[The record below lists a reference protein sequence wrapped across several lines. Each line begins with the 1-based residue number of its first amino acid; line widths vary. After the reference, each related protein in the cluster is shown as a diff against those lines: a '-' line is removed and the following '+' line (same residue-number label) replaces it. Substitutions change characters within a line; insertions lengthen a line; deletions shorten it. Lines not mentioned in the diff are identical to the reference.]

1 MDGQDQFEA
10 WVADALDGLPPDIA
24 ALMDNVAIAVE
35 QEPPPGANL
44 LGLYR
49 GVPQTRRTSG
59 YAGAL
64 PDLITIYRG
73 PLERVAGRDPERLRA
88 LIRRTVLHE
97 IAHHFGISDE
107 RLRRARPVLSPGG
120 RPRGR
125 APVGFAT
132 VAIIVQKY
140 GGTSLAGP
148 EEIKRVARR
157 IVRTAEAGNSVC
169 AVVSAMGQTTDEL
182 IGLARLVSSLP
193 DPRELDMLLTAG
205 ERISMALVSMAINDL
220 GHQAASFT
228 GSQAGIVTDTRHGK
242 ARIVEMRRGRVHEA
256 LAANQIAIVAG
267 FQGVSTSQDVTT
279 LGRGGSDTTAV
290 ALAAALGAEVC
301 EIYTDVDG
309 VYSAD
314 PRIVPGARKRE
325 QVSFEEMLELAASG
339 ARVLALRSV
348 EYARNHGVKIHV
360 RSSFNESE
368 GTWVIKEEEMEQAII
383 SGVAHDT
390 SEAKVTIRRV
400 PDRPGVAG
408 RTFRPLAE
416 AGINIGE
423 IVQNTSVD
431 GLADISFTL
440 PENELERAEPIL
452 EQLAEV
458 IGAEGF
464 TSERDIAKVSVIGA
478 GMRSNPG
485 VAAAIF
491 EALADADINI
501 EIISTSSIRVSC
513 VVPAADCD
521 RAVNVIHERLKLADV
536 FYEDAIDAD
545 GG

>member
-1 MDGQDQFEA
+1 MM
-10 WVADALDGLPPDIA
+10 P
-24 ALMDNVAIAVE
+24 
-35 QEPPPGANL
+35 
-44 LGLYR
+44 
-49 GVPQTRRTSG
+49 
-59 YAGAL
+59 
-64 PDLITIYRG
+64 
-73 PLERVAGRDPERLRA
+73 
-88 LIRRTVLHE
+88 
-97 IAHHFGISDE
+97 
-107 RLRRARPVLSPGG
+107 
-120 RPRGR
+120 
-125 APVGFAT
+125 PVGFRP

-140 GGTSLAGP
+140 GGTSVAGP
-148 EEIKRVARR
+148 EEIKRVAAR
-157 IVRTAEAGNSVC
+157 IVKTAEAGNSVC
-169 AVVSAMGQTTDEL
+169 AVVSAMGHTTDEL
-182 IGLARLVSSLP
+182 IGLAAQVSSDP
-193 DPRELDMLLTAG
+193 HPREMDMLLTSG

-220 GHQAASFT
+220 GHEAASFT
-228 GSQAGIVTDTRHGK
+228 GSQAGIVTDTTHGR
-242 ARIVEMRRGRVHEA
+242 ARIIEMRRGRVHEA
-256 LAANQIAIVAG
+256 LDEGKIAIVAG
-267 FQGVSTSQDVTT
+267 FQGVSTTKDVTT

-314 PRIVPGARKRE
+314 PRIVPNARKRK
-325 QVSFEEMLELAASG
+325 QVSFEEMLDLAASG

-348 EYARNHGVKIHV
+348 EYARNHGVRIHV

-368 GTWVIKEEEMEQAII
+368 GTWILKEEDMEQAII

-423 IVQNTSVD
+423 IVQNTSID

-452 EQLAEV
+452 EQLSRE
-458 IGAEGF
+458 IEAEGF

-478 GMRSNPG
+478 GMKSNPG

-491 EALADADINI
+491 EALADAGINI

-513 VVPAADCD
+513 VVPAADCE
-521 RAVNVIHERLKLADV
+521 RAVNVIHERLKLADNV
-536 FYEDAIDAD
+536 DYKD
-545 GG
+545 GTGE

>member
-1 MDGQDQFEA
+1 M
-10 WVADALDGLPPDIA
+10 
-24 ALMDNVAIAVE
+24 
-35 QEPPPGANL
+35 
-44 LGLYR
+44 
-49 GVPQTRRTSG
+49 
-59 YAGAL
+59 
-64 PDLITIYRG
+64 
-73 PLERVAGRDPERLRA
+73 
-88 LIRRTVLHE
+88 
-97 IAHHFGISDE
+97 
-107 RLRRARPVLSPGG
+107 
-120 RPRGR
+120 
-125 APVGFAT
+125 
-132 VAIIVQKY
+132 AIIVQKY
-140 GGTSLAGP
+140 GGTSVAGP
-148 EEIKRVARR
+148 EEIKRVAQR

-182 IGLARLVSSLP
+182 IGLARRVSSLP

-242 ARIVEMRRGRVHEA
+242 ARIFEMRRGRVHEA
-256 LAANQIAIVAG
+256 LDEDRIAIVAG
-267 FQGVSTSQDVTT
+267 FQGVSTS
-279 LGRGGSDTTAV
+279 R
-290 ALAAALGAEVC
+290 
-301 EIYTDVDG
+301 DVDD
-309 VYSAD
+309 AR
-314 PRIVPGARKRE
+314 PRRLRHDRRRAGGGARRRGVRDLYGCRRRLQRRPADRARSAQARPGLVRGDARAGRE
-325 QVSFEEMLELAASG
+325 RG
-339 ARVLALRSV
+339 PRPRALRSV

-368 GTWVIKEEEMEQAII
+368 GTWVIGEEEMEQAII

-423 IVQNTSVD
+423 IVQNTSVESV
-431 GLADISFTL
+431 ADISFTL

-452 EQLAEV
+452 EQLAEA

-478 GMRSNPG
+478 GMKSNPG

-536 FYEDAIDAD
+536 FYEDGADAD